1 MKWKREGNMIKI
13 TNLKPKDDFV
23 KDSVKALI
31 NADMLSK
38 ELSQEVDKIPFNK
51 LMMIFNLLR
60 SVIIRGIEINNST
73 IEDLKK
79 NGFKQ
84 NYEGLW
90 YHEYIGTIQIKSI

>member
-1 MKWKREGNMIKI
+1 MIKI
-13 TNLKPKDDFV
+13 TNLKPKDNFA

-31 NADMLSK
+31 NVDMLPK
-38 ELSQEVDKIPFNK
+38 ELSQKVDKISFNK

-84 NYEGLW
+84 KYKDLW
-90 YHEYIGTIQIKSI
+90 YHDYIGTIQVKSI

>member
-1 MKWKREGNMIKI
+1 MIKI

-23 KDSVKALI
+23 KDSIKALI
-31 NADMLSK
+31 NADMLPK

-60 SVIIRGIEINNST
+60 LVIIRGIEMNNSM

-84 NYEGLW
+84 NQKDIW
-90 YHEYIGTIQIKSI
+90 FNQNVGTIQVENI